1 MIQKIITLGAK
12 IMTSYIPDDIV
23 QELNDYVDE
32 TIKNEELTKSL
43 DHGKRL
49 AGDITQEI
57 ELPNSFLEKSK
68 WPEYLGDRTAEYIRD
83 GLVFKKFLWEIF
95 GVPNRSECKF
105 HAANYW
111 KQLNGCIALGD
122 NHIDINKDGDPDVT
136 NSRNTMYEFDN
147 VLKGQDELELQIL

>member
-57 ELPNSFLEKSK
+57 ELPNSFLEKLIDPPDRKSI
-68 WPEYLGDRTAEYIRD
+68 PPGSPSMNSRVVLGGERHNIKRLGIT
-83 GLVFKKFLWEIF
+83 
-95 GVPNRSECKF
+95 F
-105 HAANYW
+105 HASTSRGGPGNTIH
-111 KQLNGCIALGD
+111 LF
-122 NHIDINKDGDPDVT
+122 VT
-136 NSRNTMYEFDN
+136 KKAPTVFYMFHPWAFEFDSCSRFGH
-147 VLKGQDELELQIL
+147 LRSF

>member
-49 AGDITQEI
+49 AGDITQ
-57 ELPNSFLEKSK
+57 
-68 WPEYLGDRTAEYIRD
+68 R
-83 GLVFKKFLWEIF
+83 
-95 GVPNRSECKF
+95 
-105 HAANYW
+105 
-111 KQLNGCIALGD
+111 
-122 NHIDINKDGDPDVT
+122 
-136 NSRNTMYEFDN
+136 
-147 VLKGQDELELQIL
+147 

>member
-1 MIQKIITLGAK
+1 MKIVVIRHVVKDDYSLGNCIVIDEKGNIVFSKKTLERGWRDNQRNV
-12 IMTSYIPDDIV
+12 SCIPV
-23 QELNDYVDE
+23 GKYVLKQDY
-32 TIKNEELTKSL
+32 SP
-43 DHGKRL
+43 R
-49 AGDITQEI
+49 
-57 ELPNSFLEKSK
+57 
-68 WPEYLGDRTAEYIRD
+68 
-83 GLVFKKFLWEIF
+83 FKKYLWEIY